1 MEQGGPQ
8 YAHFQSLR
16 VRTWIIFPS
25 ADFDEHYSFNLGAR
39 NCFNSNAGAKHIYLP
54 ISDWLGGN
62 VFLLDYPS
70 RWDGGYLFVCVKYS
84 LQRVCWCALFP

>member
-1 MEQGGPQ
+1 MHIFNPSAFALGL
-8 YAHFQSLR
+8 F
-16 VRTWIIFPS
+16 FPS

-62 VFLLDYPS
+62 VFSSRLL
-70 RWDGGYLFVCVKYS
+70 
-84 LQRVCWCALFP
+84 